1 MEMISLLGTD
11 RELTTW
17 RAQAVR
23 HYLVDAGIDG
33 NRLDIFAWG
42 GSDMLID
49 ETTSFAGLNDRI
61 EIEIRG
67 NR

>member
-1 MEMISLLGTD
+1 MPV
-11 RELTTW
+11 LTET
-17 RAQAVR
+17 AS
-23 HYLVDAGIDG
+23 IF
-33 NRLDIFAWG
+33 FAWG